1 MELEIFKIVVVL
13 ASAFL
18 IGFSKTGLP
27 NMIIF
32 VITLLM
38 LAFPAKE
45 SIGILLPLLLI
56 GDGFALTYHRRNVVW
71 RHLIVLL
78 PWVLVGMVIG
88 YFTLLYVTNEQ
99 LKPIIGVIV
108 LLMICVHFILNFL
121 GQDMQ
126 RILPSSAWFVS
137 SMGVLAGFTTMVGN
151 AAGGVMT
158 VYFLVRGLP
167 KNELIGTGVWFYL
180 SVNLIKFP
188 FYLQLGIINK
198 DILLLSFM
206 LIPIIFIGAFV
217 GIRLLRIIP
226 QRLFQRL
233 ILLFA
238 TIGGIYLLF

>member
-1 MELEIFKIVVVL
+1 MFQIVIVM

-27 NMIIF
+27 NIIIF

-38 LAFPAKE
+38 FAFPAKE

-56 GDGFALTYHRRNVVW
+56 GDGFALAYHRRNVVW

-78 PWVLVGMVIG
+78 PWVLVGMAIG
-88 YFTLLYVTNEQ
+88 YITLLYITNEQ
-99 LKPIIGVIV
+99 LKPVIGIIV
-108 LLMICVHFILNFL
+108 LLMIFVHIIRNFL
-121 GQDMQ
+121 GNDMQ
-126 RILPSSAWFVS
+126 TFLPSSAWFVS
-137 SMGVLAGFTTMVGN
+137 SMGILAGFTTMVGN

-188 FYLQLGIINK
+188 FYMQLGIINT
-198 DILLLSFM
+198 DILLLSGK
-206 LIPIIFIGAFV
+206 LIPIIFIGAFL
-217 GIRLLRIIP
+217 GIRLLKVIP
-226 QRLFQRL
+226 QKVFQIL
-233 ILLFA
+233 ILVFA
-238 TIGGIYLLF
+238 SIGGLYLLF